1 MNESVSKVFKIIHRN
16 RWTTAWTFLSVF
28 TGIVVY
34 LLITPR
40 LYSAK
45 VRLILDQRPATSISP
60 LGRDIAQTPGDNNK
74 GLATQEELVRSKSV
88 LTKAIVLFN
97 QSNEDS
103 AVEKVTL
110 GEAKQEVSTEVI
122 PGTQIIEISFR
133 HTDPQVT
140 SSLLNLIAS
149 SVIQENAETIRSEA
163 RATRQFLENQIPR
176 RQQELVKIESSISQF
191 KQQYNIVS
199 LEETDNKRLTQ
210 SIAEAEKVAEEISA
224 ELKQVQARGLALSK
238 IIDQSSDKESY
249 LSTKAGQNP
258 ELISLRD
265 QLSNLE
271 SQLKIKRESLTDD
284 HPDIQKLITEKEAAQ
299 ALYQQKLSTIL
310 PGSSLNSNGTVQ
322 VANEKVA
329 QELSE
334 KLVLSVVERNELR
347 DKLAN
352 TRSYISTLDARR
364 KQYPVLEK
372 TLASLQRKKEGSTES
387 VNLLRQKLDEARIA
401 EAQLV
406 SNLRII
412 EEANKPTLPSYPNI
426 PSFLVLG
433 IMAAVALS
441 AGVTLSAEGM
451 DGRLRDLEN
460 VEELAKVP
468 LLGVIPLQKS
478 SRLFPALPFAELYN
492 NLPLLESVRGLSKNI
507 EYKNSTESKVL
518 VITSAISGEGKSF
531 VAANLAVLSAMLS
544 KKTLLI
550 DADMRRPTIHKLF
563 QVSQDPGL
571 QDYLRGAVNE
581 GLPSAIH
588 STSIKNLS
596 VMTSGK
602 FSYDNV
608 FSFETQRAKELL
620 AEVEQHY
627 DVIVIDTPPVMAC
640 SDALVLSQ
648 GDRQTIMVARLD
660 VTPKQ
665 VLNRSIDILNSNNV
679 NVVGLAIN
687 GVSSSTDKYYRYLKE
702 DYALAA

>member
-1 MNESVSKVFKIIHRN
+1 MDDFASKTLKIIYRN
-16 RWTTAWTFLSVF
+16 RWTTAGTFLSVF
-28 TGIVVY
+28 AGIVLY
-34 LLITPR
+34 LLLTPR

-88 LTKAIVLFN
+88 LKKAIVLFN

-103 AVEKVTL
+103 LQKQITL
-110 GEAKQEVSTEVI
+110 GEVKKEVKTEVI
-122 PGTQIIEISFR
+122 PGTQIIEINFR
-133 HTDPQVT
+133 HTDPSVT

-210 SIAEAEKVAEEISA
+210 SIAEAEKIAQEISA
-224 ELKQVQARGLALSK
+224 ELRQVQARSLALSK
-238 IIDQSSDKESY
+238 VIGKSSDKESY
-249 LSTKAGQNP
+249 LSAKAGQNP

-265 QLSNLE
+265 QLADLE
-271 SQLKIKRESLTDD
+271 SQLKIKRENLTDD
-284 HPDIQKLITEKEAAQ
+284 HPEIQKLLTEKEAAQ
-299 ALYQQKLSTIL
+299 SLYQQKLAGLL
-310 PGSSLNSNGTVQ
+310 PGDTTDSNNSPE

-329 QELSE
+329 QDLSE

-347 DKLAN
+347 EKLAN
-352 TRSYISTLDARR
+352 TRAYISRLDARR
-364 KQYPVLEK
+364 KKYPVLEK
-372 TLASLQRKKEGSTES
+372 TLASLLRKKEGATES

-412 EEANKPTLPSYPNI
+412 EEATKPTLPSYPNV
-426 PSFLVLG
+426 PSFLLLG
-433 IMAAVALS
+433 VIAAVTLS
-441 AGVTLSAEGM
+441 LGVTLVAEGM
-451 DGRLRDLEN
+451 DSSLKDLEN
-460 VEELAKVP
+460 IEELIGIP
-468 LLGVIPLQKS
+468 LLGVIPKQQNSQLS
-478 SRLFPALPFAELYN
+478 PTLPFVELYN
-492 NLPLLESVRGLSKNI
+492 NLALLESVRALSKNI
-507 EYKNSTESKVL
+507 EYRNANESKV
-518 VITSAISGEGKSF
+518 VIITSAISGEGKSF
-531 VAANLAVLSAMLS
+531 VAANLAILSAMIS

-550 DADMRRPTIHKLF
+550 DADMRRPSIHKAF
-563 QVSQDPGL
+563 QLSLNPGL
-571 QDYLRGAVNE
+571 QDILKGVLKDE
-581 GLPSAIH
+581 FSSAIR

-602 FSYDNV
+602 FSYDNI
-608 FSFETQRAKELL
+608 FSYETQTSKELFSEL
-620 AEVEQHY
+620 EQHY

-648 GDRQTIMVARLD
+648 GTRQTVMVARLN

-679 NVVGLAIN
+679 NVVGLAVN
-687 GVSSSTDKYYRYLKE
+687 GVTSSADKYYRDLQK

>member
-1 MNESVSKVFKIIHRN
+1 MNESVSKVFKIIYRN
-16 RWTTAWTFLSVF
+16 RWTTVGTFLSVF

-103 AVEKVTL
+103 EIEKVTL
-110 GEAKQEVSTEVI
+110 GETKQEVSTEVI
-122 PGTQIIEISFR
+122 PGTQIIEITFR

-210 SIAEAEKVAEEISA
+210 SIAEAEKVAEEVSA
-224 ELKQVQARGLALSK
+224 ELRQLQARGSSLSK
-238 IIDQSSDKESY
+238 VIDQNSDKESY
-249 LSTKAGQNP
+249 LSAKAGQNP

-284 HPDIQKLITEKEAAQ
+284 HPDIQKLITETEAAQ
-299 ALYQQKLSTIL
+299 ALYQQKLASIS

-322 VANEKVA
+322 VANEKVT

-352 TRSYISTLDARR
+352 TRAYISKLDARR
-364 KQYPVLEK
+364 QQYPVLEK
-372 TLASLQRKKEGSTES
+372 TLASLQRKKEGATKS

-412 EEANKPTLPSYPNI
+412 EEANKPTLPSYPNV

-451 DGRLRDLEN
+451 DGRLRDLESL
-460 VEELAKVP
+460 EELTKVP
-468 LLGVIPLQKS
+468 LLGVLPKQKN
-478 SRLFPALPFAELYN
+478 SRLFPTLPFAELYN
-492 NLPLLESVRGLSKNI
+492 NLPLLESVRALSKNI

-531 VAANLAVLSAMLS
+531 VATNLAVLSAMLS

-550 DADMRRPTIHKLF
+550 DADMRRPSIHKIF
-563 QVSQDPGL
+563 QLSQDPGL
-571 QDYLRGAVNE
+571 QDYLRDAVKE
-581 GLPSAIH
+581 GLPSAIR

-620 AEVEQHY
+620 AEVEQQY

-648 GDRQTIMVARLD
+648 GERQTIMVARLD

-687 GVSSSTDKYYRYLKE
+687 GVTASTDKYYRYLKE